1 MNLVEFR
8 AYLEENQAV
17 FSVWGE
23 FVAQEINS
31 AIKAL
36 AETNPAFYV
45 RIPVVPRVKEI
56 ESALHKVGRKGY
68 ADPVAQMTDLVG
80 TRFVFLLSDHVNA
93 LSSVVLGNTGWNAQ
107 VSKDIAEEIR
117 RNPKIFDYQ
126 SQHFE
131 VRPLKDV
138 EIGGVVIPATVCCEV
153 QVRTLLQHAYAEL
166 VHDSIYKPSGAV
178 PPMAERQVA
187 KSMALM
193 ETTDELFCK
202 TMELLAEAGRP
213 RDEGYEDLRQL
224 FRALVGA
231 EYMRPDLRSNLCVL
245 EEYQD
250 MLTEDVVANINDF
263 IQSKSYLVPKI
274 QSRSSS
280 VGLFSQPI
288 VLFVYWLVTK
298 RDVDQVLQTWPLPGF
313 LRDLNMVLSDLD
325 LSPSY

>member
-8 AYLEENQAV
+8 AYLEQNQAV
-17 FSVWGE
+17 FNAWGN
-23 FVAQEINS
+23 FVARELGN
-31 AIKAL
+31 ALKAL

-45 RIPVVPRVKEI
+45 RIPVVPRVKDI

-68 ADPVAQMTDLVG
+68 ADPVVQMTDLVG
-80 TRFVFLLSDHVNA
+80 ARFVFLLSDHVQE
-93 LSSVVLGNTGWNAQ
+93 LSSIVLEHSGWKAQ
-107 VSKDIAEEIR
+107 VSKDIADEIR
-117 RNPKIFDYQ
+117 KNPKLFDYQ

-131 VRPLKDV
+131 VRPLQEFEFD
-138 EIGGVVIPATVCCEV
+138 GVVIPVSVCCEV

-202 TMELLAEAGRP
+202 TMALLAEAGKP
-213 RDEGYEDLRQL
+213 RDEAYEDLRQL
-224 FRALVGA
+224 FRSLVGA
-231 EYMRPDLRSNLCVL
+231 EFMRPDLRSNLTVL
-245 EEYQD
+245 EEFPELLSSD
-250 MLTEDVVANINDF
+250 LVANVKEF

-274 QSRSSS
+274 QARSAS
-280 VGLFSQPI
+280 VGLFSQPV

-298 RDVDQVLQTWPLPGF
+298 RDVDQVLQAWPLPGF
-313 LRDLNMVLSDLD
+313 LRDLNLVLSDLD

>member
-8 AYLEENQAV
+8 TYLEENQAV
-17 FSVWGE
+17 FTAWGE
-23 FVAQEINS
+23 FVAQEIS
-31 AIKAL
+31 CAIKTI
-36 AETNPAFYV
+36 AESNSAFYV

-68 ADPVAQMTDLVG
+68 SDPVVQMTDLVG
-80 TRFVFLLSDHVNA
+80 VRFVFLLADHVHEVSN
-93 LSSVVLGNTGWNAQ
+93 VVLGNSGWKAQ
-107 VSKDIAEEIR
+107 VSKDIADEIR
-117 RNPKIFDYQ
+117 KNPKTFDYQ

-138 EIGGVVIPATVCCEV
+138 EIDGVVIPATVCCEV

-166 VHDSIYKPSGAV
+166 VHDSIYKPNGLV

-202 TMELLAEAGRP
+202 TMALLAEASRP
-213 RDEGYEDLRQL
+213 RDEIYEDLRQL
-224 FRALVGA
+224 FRSLIGV

-245 EEYQD
+245 EEYRE
-250 MLTEDVVANINDF
+250 MLTQGVVADIKEF

-274 QSRSSS
+274 QSRSAS

-288 VLFVYWLVTK
+288 VLFIYWLVAK
-298 RDVDQVLQTWPLPGF
+298 HDVDQVLQTWPLPGF

-325 LSPSY
+325 RSPSY

>member
-8 AYLEENQAV
+8 SYLERNQAV
-17 FSVWGE
+17 FNAWGNFIARE
-23 FVAQEINS
+23 LGVAIKSLSESNS
-31 AIKAL
+31 AL
-36 AETNPAFYV
+36 YV
-45 RIPVVPRVKEI
+45 RIPVVPRVKGI

-80 TRFVFLLSDHVNA
+80 ARFVFLLSDHVQE
-93 LSSVVLGNTGWNAQ
+93 LSSIVLAHSGWKAQ
-107 VSKDIAEEIR
+107 VSKDIADEIR
-117 RNPKIFDYQ
+117 RNPKLFDYQ

-131 VRPLKDV
+131 VRPLQ
-138 EIGGVVIPATVCCEV
+138 EFEFEGVKISVDVCCEV

-202 TMELLAEAGRP
+202 TMALLAEAGKP
-213 RDEGYEDLRQL
+213 RDEAFEDLRQL
-224 FRALVGA
+224 FRSLVGA
-231 EYMRPDLRSNLCVL
+231 EFLRADLRSNLTVL
-245 EEYQD
+245 EEFPELLCSD
-250 MLTEDVVANINDF
+250 LVANVKEF

-274 QSRSSS
+274 QARSAS
-280 VGLFSQPI
+280 VGLFSQPV
-288 VLFVYWLVTK
+288 VLFVYWLVTQ
-298 RDVDQVLQTWPLPGF
+298 RDVDQVLQAWPLPGF